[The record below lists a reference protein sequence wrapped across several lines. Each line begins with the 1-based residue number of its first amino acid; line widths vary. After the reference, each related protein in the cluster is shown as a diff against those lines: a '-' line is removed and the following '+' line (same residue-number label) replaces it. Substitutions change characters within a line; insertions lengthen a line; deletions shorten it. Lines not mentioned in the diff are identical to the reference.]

1 MPTVLMNKKQPSLK
15 RNIYQNQSKQL
26 KNGKSHG
33 GVRLDKNGLASGR
46 AASDQPASDSGVS
59 DKSVSG
65 TKSYRSKS
73 DSKSSRAKVPFTI
86 HIDPI
91 LKAEVKRL
99 AELNTGNENDSA
111 SAEGA
116 ALLEAMVRQKIHLQQ
131 AATLDTTLE
140 RLMAKFYRRMAGK
153 LAFFLT
159 IIVFNTG
166 NTNVLVNN
174 LLGMQKGMSEELL
187 KDILRDADR
196 QTKRSLSRKYPDL
209 APIID
214 AVEHWLLA
222 EEDGESAPAGDLSA
236 DRQGTN
242 GKNGKG
248 GKGI

>member
-1 MPTVLMNKKQPSLK
+1 VADAV
-15 RNIYQNQSKQL
+15 IE
-26 KNGKSHG
+26 
-33 GVRLDKNGLASGR
+33 A
-46 AASDQPASDSGVS
+46 
-59 DKSVSG
+59 
-65 TKSYRSKS
+65 
-73 DSKSSRAKVPFTI
+73 VPFTI

-91 LKAEVKRL
+91 LKSDIQRQAK
-99 AELNTGNENDSA
+99 LNGNSP

-116 ALLEAMVRQKIHLQQ
+116 ALLEAKAREEIHKQQ

-174 LLGMQKGMSEELL
+174 ILGMQKGMTEDLL

-209 APIID
+209 APVID
-214 AVEHWLLA
+214 AVEKWLLTEEEGERAPA
-222 EEDGESAPAGDLSA
+222 EE
-236 DRQGTN
+236 TN
-242 GKNGKG
+242 GKRGKG
-248 GKGI
+248 SLR

>member
-1 MPTVLMNKKQPSLK
+1 MPTLLTNKQSPPHKQNRL
-15 RNIYQNQSKQL
+15 QNQYKYK
-26 KNGKSHG
+26 KNGESHG

-46 AASDQPASDSGVS
+46 TASGEPASDSGGS
-59 DKSVSG
+59 DKTGSG

-73 DSKSSRAKVPFTI
+73 ESTPSRAKVPFTI
-86 HIDPI
+86 HIDP
-91 LKAEVKRL
+91 LVKAEVKRL
-99 AELNTGNENDSA
+99 AELNTSNENDSA
-111 SAEGA
+111 SSEGA

-174 LLGMQKGMSEELL
+174 LLGMQKGMTEELL

-196 QTKRSLSRKYPDL
+196 QPKRGLSRKYPDL

-214 AVEHWLLA
+214 AVEHWLLT
-222 EEDGESAPAGDLSA
+222 EEEGEGASAGDQASS
-236 DRQGTN
+236 RQGTN
-242 GKNGKG
+242 GHRQKG
-248 GKGI
+248 GRPA

>member
-1 MPTVLMNKKQPSLK
+1 MT
-15 RNIYQNQSKQL
+15 
-26 KNGKSHG
+26 G
-33 GVRLDKNGLASGR
+33 G
-46 AASDQPASDSGVS
+46 S
-59 DKSVSG
+59 DKRVSG
-65 TKSYRSKS
+65 TKLHRSKS
-73 DSKSSRAKVPFTI
+73 EFTTSRAKVPFTI

-91 LKAEVKRL
+91 LKADIQRQAK
-99 AELNTGNENDSA
+99 LNGNSP

-116 ALLEAMVRQKIHLQQ
+116 ALLEAKAREELHKQQ

-174 LLGMQKGMSEELL
+174 ILGMQKGMTEDLL

-209 APIID
+209 APVID
-214 AVEHWLLA
+214 AVEKWLLT
-222 EEDGESAPAGDLSA
+222 EEEGESAPAEDPPSSS
-236 DRQGTN
+236 QETN
-242 GKNGKG
+242 GHRKKG
-248 GKGI
+248 GRS